1 MDRSGRREASVPS
14 EASARFVAALR
25 PERMLTAR
33 RLATSVLALSLLAP
47 ASVAVARPVGAG
59 PGGVRAVD
67 PARVRPTAGFRIGF
81 RRVRAGSAAHT
92 ACPTT
97 TGAPQYSA
105 GGSGKTIALTF
116 DDGPSPK
123 YTAQILAVLKA
134 NHVKAT
140 FFLVGKHVDM
150 YPEQARAIADAGMW
164 IGNHTYHHP
173 QRQST
178 IRAGFMHWPNNWFDK
193 LTTARKAT
201 EIDAATA
208 SIVKA
213 TGVRPCW
220 FRGPGGS
227 QFSSSTRSAVRSR
240 HLANVY
246 WSNDPRD
253 WAQPSHLS
261 ASYQNRIVYACE
273 HPLYRHPIILMHE
286 SDGLQTSGYAFRG
299 NTPKALDRVIKFY
312 KARGYRF
319 VSPTGWAT

>member
-1 MDRSGRREASVPS
+1 MGRNGRCEV
-14 EASARFVAALR
+14 R
-25 PERMLTAR
+25 PERRHAAR
-33 RLATSVLALSLLAP
+33 RLATSVLALGLLSSAP
-47 ASVAVARPVGAG
+47 VAVARPVVAR
-59 PGGVRAVD
+59 PAPIPAVD
-67 PARVRPTAGFRIGF
+67 PVRARPSSGLRIRFQRVRS
-81 RRVRAGSAAHT
+81 GSLAHT

-97 TGAPQYSA
+97 SGEPRTSA

-123 YTAQILAVLKA
+123 YTARILKVLEA

-201 EIDAATA
+201 EIDTATA

-227 QFSSSTRSAVRSR
+227 QFASSTASALRSR
-240 HLANVY
+240 RLANVY

-253 WAQPSHLS
+253 WAQPSRLS
-261 ASYQNRIVYACE
+261 LAYQNHIVHASE
-273 HPLYRHPIILMHE
+273 HPLFRHPIILLHE
-286 SDGLQTSGYAFRG
+286 NDGLQISGYAFRG
-299 NTPKALDRVIKFY
+299 NTPQALERIIRFY

-319 VSPTGWAT
+319 VSPTGWTT